1 MQVNWTIRGEEK
13 LQAFVEANATIGYD
27 EALELLKEQF
37 LADNNVKEFALPAE
51 KSASGTE
58 VKKSFMGIVM
68 NYDAQGTQLGAGKAY
83 LDGEKEVARKDVT
96 IVFM

>member
-1 MQVNWTIRGEEK
+1 
-13 LQAFVEANATIGYD
+13 VEQNANISYE

-37 LADNNVKEFALPAE
+37 LANTDLKEFVLPAD
-51 KSASGTE
+51 KSKDGNE
-58 VKKSFMGIVM
+58 VKKSFMGISM

-83 LDGEKEVARKDVT
+83 LDGDKEIARKDLT